1 MQADC
6 IREPPDGQTNQQ
18 KQEGEDRRRGK
29 VRREKEKKRRGGA
42 DAYLVAALGVH
53 VDRGEEAGLGG
64 VGVDPPQRVQRPAVL
79 GLKYLLF
86 I

>member
-1 MQADC
+1 V
-6 IREPPDGQTNQQ
+6 
-18 KQEGEDRRRGK
+18 RRGK
-29 VRREKEKKRRGGA
+29 EERRKGGD

-64 VGVDPPQRVQRPAVL
+64 VGVDPPQRVQRAAVL